1 MLTLV
6 QSYLPLSAQ
15 SQMMGRHAAA
25 AAGSFYSPLHSMWG
39 TAFGNTKQ
47 YSTFPYASK
56 QESCAASEMP
66 SNNNNNNDESYP
78 MTSTANDLQNTSVSH
93 PMDFKPPAESLI
105 SGLSAYSPSAGMI
118 SSAARKLPEGTA
130 AAASSSHSAGCS
142 PAASPTSYPYYC
154 STQDLASMY
163 GSSFAMAGTPSSRS
177 SLSASRPKPKNRTN
191 AGKGG
196 FSILPGGGDLLC
208 FLGLGELTY
217 D

>member
-1 MLTLV
+1 
-6 QSYLPLSAQ
+6 
-15 SQMMGRHAAA
+15 MMGRHAAA

-39 TAFGNTKQ
+39 TAFGNAKQ
-47 YSTFPYASK
+47 YSAFPYAASK

-78 MTSTANDLQNTSVSH
+78 MTSAANDQQTSVSH

-130 AAASSSHSAGCS
+130 AATTSSHSAGCS

-163 GSSFAMAGTPSSRS
+163 GSSFAMAGAPSSRS

-191 AGKGG
+191 AGKGSVSKCLLLVVVTSFA
-196 FSILPGGGDLLC
+196 FSR
-208 FLGLGELTY
+208 LGRSNIDKEVAV
-217 D
+217 

>member
-1 MLTLV
+1 
-6 QSYLPLSAQ
+6 
-15 SQMMGRHAAA
+15 MMGRHAAA

-56 QESCAASEMP
+56 QESCSASEMP

-130 AAASSSHSAGCS
+130 AATSSSGASC
-142 PAASPTSYPYYC
+142 AASPTDAC
-154 STQDLASMY
+154 SVTAGYTRIFASTRLASETASSAGA
-163 GSSFAMAGTPSSRS
+163 GSRCADGAAAWGS
-177 SLSASRPKPKNRTN
+177 
-191 AGKGG
+191 
-196 FSILPGGGDLLC
+196 
-208 FLGLGELTY
+208 
-217 D
+217 